1 MQITIRQAYSQL
13 LTLQQTIKFF
23 TRPLLVSLGL
33 KLLAFKEGLLCICY
47 LFRNV
52 KQVAKCKNY
61 PFLGMIIISTS
72 DSSE

>member
-47 LFRNV
+47 L